1 MKSIMDDCRQVDA
14 GRWEIY
20 EGIRVIGYF
29 ESDGKFYE
37 FKSCTGPTIGGNGEI
52 YGNQPVK
59 WYLVHFAKTLKINYW
74 RYINRKKGTRK

>member
-14 GRWEIY
+14 GRW
-20 EGIRVIGYF
+20 
-29 ESDGKFYE
+29 
-37 FKSCTGPTIGGNGEI
+37 EI